1 VSEARYRHLP
11 LEIHSYGTCGPSP
24 QRTNATIEVNA
35 STTAPSVS
43 RCFEQLK
50 VRRNMNICN
59 KDIRVQGR
67 FIRIASL
74 EGDKYTFPDDPDAMV
89 EGLRK
94 CGKRI
99 DLFTFWQR
107 LPETTPKYAYPI
119 EWDNLA
125 LLRVSTF
132 DYWWN
137 HQLRSFPRNRAR
149 QAEKKGVT
157 LREVPCDETL
167 FRGICEIYNE
177 CPIRQGRRFPHYGM
191 TLEAMR
197 TYASTFPDRSIY
209 IGAFL
214 GDTMIG
220 FLKLVTDE
228 TRNHACLVHI
238 LSMVKHKDKAP
249 TNALIA
255 HAVRVCAE
263 RGISYLVYENFTYG
277 NKKGDGLSNFKEVNG
292 FQRIDLPRY
301 YIPLSPLGWVAFRLG
316 LHRRFVD
323 RLPESLAGKLR
334 SIRRALYERK
344 FSRPI
349 QDS

>member
-1 VSEARYRHLP
+1 MR
-11 LEIHSYGTCGPSP
+11 
-24 QRTNATIEVNA
+24 
-35 STTAPSVS
+35 
-43 RCFEQLK
+43 
-50 VRRNMNICN
+50 ICN
-59 KDIRVQGR
+59 KEIRVEGR
-67 FIRIASL
+67 FIRIARL
-74 EGDKYTFPDDPDAMV
+74 DGEKYSFPDDPAVFLAD
-89 EGLRK
+89 LRK
-94 CGKRI
+94 CRMRI
-99 DLFTFWQR
+99 DLFTFLQK
-107 LPETTPKYAYPI
+107 LPETQPKYPYPM

-125 LLRVSTF
+125 VLPVSTF

-137 HQLRSFPRNRAR
+137 HQIRSFPRNRAR
-149 QAEKKGVT
+149 QADKKGVI

-167 FRGICEIYNE
+167 FQGICEIYNE

-191 TLEAMR
+191 TLETIR
-197 TYASTFPDRSIY
+197 NHASTFLDRSIY
-209 IGAFL
+209 VGAFL

-255 HAVRVCAE
+255 HAVRICAD

-292 FQRIDLPRY
+292 FQQMNLPRY
-301 YIPLSPLGWVAFRLG
+301 YIPLNPLGWAAFRLG
-316 LHRRFVD
+316 LHHRFVD
-323 RLPESLAGKLR
+323 RLPDSLANKLR
-334 SIRRALYERK
+334 GIRKALYERK
-344 FSRPI
+344 FSRTL